1 MIVLNNSYYLLLAL
15 LSIIGGIKV
24 LLHLKK
30 NNNYRLTVE
39 KAAYVIS
46 YSFFI
51 TYISFS
57 LAMYGLSYHKSLIKK
72 EAKLVAYDKFRTNTI
87 VYDIGDK
94 RFTSSH
100 NIYQYKGYNNR
111 KGFIK
116 KHKVVLQVKEPI
128 DGLYLIYDIKLEPI
142 L

>member
-51 TYISFS
+51 YISFS

-100 NIYQYKGYNNR
+100 KSFYNPCFYAR
-111 KGFIK
+111 KSIK
-116 KHKVVLQVKEPI
+116 SLNVVELQ
-128 DGLYLIYDIKLEPI
+128 
-142 L
+142 

>member
-1 MIVLNNSYYLLLAL
+1 MVVINNSYYLLLAL
-15 LSIIGGIKV
+15 LSIIIGGIKI

-30 NNNYRLTVE
+30 NNNYSLTVE

-51 TYISFS
+51 TYICFS
-57 LAMYGLSYHKSLIKK
+57 LVMYGLSYHKSLINID
-72 EAKLVAYDKFRTNTI
+72 AKFVDKLRTNSI

-111 KGFIK
+111 KEFIK

-128 DGLYLIYDIKLEPI
+128 DGVYLIYDIKLVPI
-142 L
+142 

>member
-24 LLHLKK
+24 LLHLKN

-87 VYDIGDK
+87 VYEIGDK

-100 NIYQYKGYNNR
+100 KSFYNPCFYAR
-111 KGFIK
+111 KSIK
-116 KHKVVLQVKEPI
+116 SLNVVELQ
-128 DGLYLIYDIKLEPI
+128 
-142 L
+142 